1 MDNNA
6 KSNPEW
12 TPELEQRYQYVQKK
26 YDDARFIGLDVLK
39 ILLGTAITL
48 AAVPI
53 AFYEKVSLLF
63 AGKSICWIYCSWIF
77 ILLSV
82 FFGFLAYLFVFEGY
96 FHQAHL
102 EGERWLSGKP
112 EEIKKLNVES
122 DKMFDCAHWFAPGA
136 VFAFSFAMLSVIVS
150 IGSKILLMFNG

>member
-1 MDNNA
+1 MDNNSRSA
-6 KSNPEW
+6 PEW

-26 YDDARFIGLDVLK
+26 YDNARFIGLDVLK

-63 AGKSICWIYCSWIF
+63 VGKSICWIYSSWIF

-82 FFGFLAYLFVFEGY
+82 FFGFLAYFFVFEGY

-112 EEIKKLNVES
+112 EEIKKLNVKS
-122 DKMFDCAHWFAPGA
+122 DKMFDYAHWFGLGA
-136 VFAFSFAMLSVIVS
+136 AFAFSLAMLSVTVS
-150 IGSKILLMFNG
+150 ISLKILLMFNS